1 MQTITYWKKLQQL
14 LFFLLLLFITNQGYA
29 QLGATSLNGPGVAIS
44 ADYLPSSHYIRP
56 EDSVKTRS
64 TTSQQRY
71 NFGAGFMLFNKTDTA
86 TKKSRSLGFGVNAT
100 YIRLSNKDYDQ
111 QIFPKEL
118 LSATAGFQYM
128 QSMRNR
134 WSLMAIAAVSLGT
147 DLEEI
152 NGQDLF
158 LQGGVL
164 FIKQSSK
171 KFSYGVG
178 GVLTN
183 TFGTPMILPAVF
195 VRWKTDS
202 RYAID
207 INFPEK
213 ASITTSLNKYTD
225 LSLAIRLSGNTYD
238 VTHSPNGKRLMGIMQ
253 INAGLENTWHVGK
266 HLDWVIA
273 GGSTL
278 VNDAT
283 FSDKK
288 LSEMFSKKSYYRLGT
303 NYYLS
308 TGLRW
313 NFIPR
318 K

>member
-1 MQTITYWKKLQQL
+1 MQPFIYKKKPQQILFL
-14 LFFLLLLFITNQGYA
+14 LFALFTGGKTYA
-29 QLGATSLNGPGVAIS
+29 QLGASSLNGPGIAVS
-44 ADYLPSSHYIRP
+44 ADYLPASHYIRP
-56 EDSVKTRS
+56 EDSVKTKS

-71 NFGAGFMLFNKTDTA
+71 NFGAAFLLFNRVDTA
-86 TKKSRSLGFGVNAT
+86 TKTARSLTFGLSGT
-100 YIRLSNKDYDQ
+100 YTRLSNKDYDQ

-118 LSATAGFQYM
+118 LNANAGFLYT

-164 FIKQSSK
+164 FIKQHSRR
-171 KFSYGVG
+171 FSYGIG
-178 GVLTN
+178 GVFTN
-183 TFGTPMILPAVF
+183 SFGTPMILPAIL
-195 VRWKTDS
+195 VRWKTES
-202 RYAID
+202 RFAVD

-213 ASITTSLNKYTD
+213 ASVSTALNKYTD
-225 LSLAIRLSGNTYD
+225 LALAVRVDGNTYD
-238 VTHSPNGKRLMGIMQ
+238 VTHGVNGKRLMGYMQ
-253 INAGLENTWHVGK
+253 INAGLENTWHLGK
-266 HLDWVIA
+266 HLDLVVAA
-273 GGSTL
+273 GSSL
-278 VNDAT
+278 LNNAT

-288 LSEMFSKKSYYRLGT
+288 LSEMFKEKPNYRLGT

-318 K
+318 R